1 MITLTFMNRQVLA
14 SLIVVATASGA
25 LAQEARES
33 LTIHEAIEMS
43 RSRNERVLIARADV
57 QAAEARLA
65 RARSF
70 FFPDVTLNG
79 TYTRRGYE
87 TVREI
92 GGEDVTI
99 SSRDGLNGTAVVSAP
114 LFDARAFPLLRQ
126 ARFERESVVLTAGN
140 IERLVG
146 FDAAVGFLQTLGAEQ
161 IMAAAERRLEYARTN
176 LSDARAR
183 LEGGLVSSN
192 DVTRA
197 ELELANAELAVERA
211 RSGAETARIALE
223 ELLAIR
229 ITGSLVPPADL
240 LVAAQTADPDPE
252 TLAADAVAARFD
264 LRAAEARVS
273 ALDAFAD
280 EPRRRFLPRLGF
292 AGQHRVTNEGG
303 ISGRDEDTTAAVN
316 MTWPLWDGGD
326 ARAERRE
333 REANARAAE
342 LELEMQRREAVTQIR
357 TAVTTLEREQSAIRS
372 ASIAAGAAQR
382 NAAETNILYREG
394 LATSLEL
401 ADAGVQLFEAES
413 EQVRAQYDLAIAWL
427 DMRAAAGLEP
437 APSASAATD

>member
-1 MITLTFMNRQVLA
+1 MLTLTSMRLRTLTAVLFLCA
-14 SLIVVATASGA
+14 GIPVQ
-25 LAQEARES
+25 AQDVRES
-33 LTIHEAIEMS
+33 LTLDQAIELA
-43 RSRNERVLIARADV
+43 RTRNERVLIAETDV
-57 QAAEARLA
+57 DAAEARLSRA
-65 RARSF
+65 RAF
-70 FFPDVTLNG
+70 FFPDLTLNG
-79 TYTRRGYE
+79 NYTRRGYE

-92 GGEDVTI
+92 GGEDVVV
-99 SSRDGLNGTAVVSAP
+99 SSRDALNGTAVVSAP

-126 ARFERESVVLTAGN
+126 ARFDRQFVMLNAEN

-161 IMAAAERRLEYARTN
+161 LMSAAQRRLEYARTN
-176 LSDARAR
+176 LGDARAR

-211 RSGAETARIALE
+211 RTGAETARIALE
-223 ELLAIR
+223 QLLATR
-229 ITGSLVPPADL
+229 IAGPLVPPAGL
-240 LVAAQTADPDPE
+240 LATAQTANPDTE
-252 TLAADAVAARFD
+252 SLAATAVASRLD
-264 LRAAEARVS
+264 LRAAEARVG

-280 EPRRRFLPRLGF
+280 EPSRRFLPRLGF
-292 AGQHRVTNEGG
+292 VGQYRATNEGG
-303 ISGRDEDTTAAVN
+303 ISGRDEDATAAVN
-316 MTWPLWDGGD
+316 LTWPIWDGGD

-333 REANARAAE
+333 READVRAAE
-342 LELEMQRREAVTQIR
+342 LELQLRQREAVTQIR

-372 ASIAAGAAQR
+372 ASIAASAAQR

-427 DMRAAAGLEP
+427 DMRAAAGLDA
-437 APSASAATD
+437 APDTADGTE